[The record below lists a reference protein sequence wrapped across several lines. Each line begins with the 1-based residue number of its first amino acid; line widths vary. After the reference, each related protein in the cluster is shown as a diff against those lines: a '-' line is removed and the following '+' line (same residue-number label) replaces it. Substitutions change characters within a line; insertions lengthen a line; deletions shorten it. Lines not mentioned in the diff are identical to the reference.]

1 MVPFLFYQRRM
12 KTMSF
17 LSKFFDRF
25 KSDNSADRLAAAAG
39 AVGTVMT
46 HADMINNI
54 LKAID
59 DAKAGKAPANGYTRK
74 NWEIVINN
82 ALNVAV
88 AFIPEDDK
96 QFQKDVL
103 DFVTKYKSKT
113 LVDFAIAAQRAVNER
128 DK

>member
-1 MVPFLFYQRRM
+1 
-12 KTMSF
+12 MSF

-25 KSDNSADRLAAAAG
+25 RSTSDAEKFSAAAN
-39 AVGTVMT
+39 AVTNVMS
-46 HADMINNI
+46 HADMISGI

-59 DAKAGKAPANGYTRK
+59 DAQAGKAPANGYTRK
-74 NWEIVINN
+74 NWEVVINN